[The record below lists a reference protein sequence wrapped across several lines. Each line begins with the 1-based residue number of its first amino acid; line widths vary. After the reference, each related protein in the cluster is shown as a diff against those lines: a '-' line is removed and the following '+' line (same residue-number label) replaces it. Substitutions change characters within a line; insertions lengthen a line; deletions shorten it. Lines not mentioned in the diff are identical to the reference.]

1 MGDDL
6 YSASSAFVE
15 TASPLFPAT
24 TTSIMCHRW
33 QKAMLA
39 DIRMWRPWKFGLKI
53 PFDIDT
59 QRMGSSSP
67 PAADTTVKEPSEG
80 DLGAGEEV

>member
-1 MGDDL
+1 MGDNL

-15 TASPLFPAT
+15 TASPLFSAT
-24 TTSIMCHRW
+24 TTSIMCHKSHAGGY
-33 QKAMLA
+33 QT
-39 DIRMWRPWKFGLKI
+39 WRPWKFGLMV

-59 QRMGSSSP
+59 QRAGSSSP
-67 PAADTTVKEPSEG
+67 PAADTTVRESSEG